1 MGFTLDEN
9 GEEVRRLFKHVFDPG
24 RYRIPPADLVVYNSE
39 KQVSQLQF
47 QAAGANQPITR
58 DEFTLVVY
66 IDGAC
71 RDNGNSNARASY
83 GVYFGPNSAY
93 NTNGLLQAEAPQT
106 STRAEIEALA
116 AAIEVIKRLCK
127 DDMKLQQIK
136 IATDSAY
143 LVDAMSLHIEGWIE
157 NDGVGSRGKPV
168 AHFERLKMLHEMLDE
183 MEFGDDGG
191 IEVELWRVDRREN
204 READALANAALD
216 GEQKL
221 PLV

>member
-1 MGFTLDEN
+1 MHWTGDEN
-9 GEEVRRLFKHVFDPG
+9 GEEIPRMFKHLHDPH
-24 RYRIPPADLVVYNSE
+24 RYRIPPEDLVVYNSE
-39 KQVSQLQF
+39 KQVFQLRY
-47 QAAGANQPITR
+47 QAVGANRRITR
-58 DEFTLVVY
+58 DDLTMVVY
-66 IDGAC
+66 IYGAC
-71 RDNGNSNARASY
+71 DNRASNPRASY
-83 GVYFGPNSAY
+83 GVYFGPYSAH
-93 NTNGLLQAEAPQT
+93 NTRGLLKAEDPQIT
-106 STRAEIEALA
+106 QRAEIEALA
-116 AAIEVIKRLCK
+116 AAIEVIKRLCN

-143 LVDAMSLHIEGWIE
+143 LVDAMVLHIEGWIE
-157 NDGVGSRGKPV
+157 NGGVGSRGKPV

>member
-1 MGFTLDEN
+1 MGFTVDEY
-9 GEEVRRLFKHVFDPG
+9 GEEIRRLFKHIYDPG

-39 KQVSQLQF
+39 KQISQLQF
-47 QAAGANQPITR
+47 QAAGANQPIKR
-58 DEFTLVVY
+58 DEFSFVVY

-71 RDNGNSNARASY
+71 RDNGASDARASY

-116 AAIEVIKRLCK
+116 AALEVIKRLCK
-127 DDMKLQQIK
+127 DDLKLQQIK

-157 NDGVGSRGKPV
+157 KDGVGSRGKPV

-191 IEVELWRVDRREN
+191 IEVEFWRVDRGMN
-204 READALANAALD
+204 KEADALANAALD